1 MKLLKF
7 FGKRRARKGFTL
19 VELVVVMAIIAIL
32 MISVVA
38 FAQPIRAMMS
48 NTNAQNDAII
58 INNGIGNYIE
68 RRLAFANDIRIFVG
82 DTYYAGIKTDRDTP
96 RGAYAAMYNAHTG
109 SADSPRMMVFDF
121 DSVKGSYKVYDMPIT
136 SDEMPLNATALVRN
150 NLVYT
155 DDFFGPYSY
164 FITTDNI
171 GAEVNPA
178 KKKAYL
184 SFRIDSYDFGQEAK
198 QITTTN
204 VADYFTYINNGKTG
218 TNPFDD
224 YVMFRSGSENVSF
237 ALENIPVAVNWEDAK
252 KLDGTVVYDSD
263 GNTIP
268 TPVAKINE
276 NKFKIYRKN
285 PNTGYCV
292 IIIYNVRKYSVSDI
306 T

>member
-7 FGKRRARKGFTL
+7 FGKRCARKGFTL

-68 RRLAFANDIRIFVG
+68 RRLAFANDIKMFVG
-82 DTYYAGIKTDRDTP
+82 DTYYSADQQKACEDL
-96 RGAYAAMYNAHTG
+96 YNKHKGT
-109 SADSPRMMVFDF
+109 ADSPRMMVFDF
-121 DSVKGSYKVYDMPIT
+121 DSVKGSYKVYDIPIT
-136 SDEMPLNATALVRN
+136 STSMPLNATALVKN

-164 FITTDNI
+164 FITSDNLNV
-171 GAEVNPA
+171 EVNPA

-237 ALENIPVAVNWEDAK
+237 ALENIPVEVKWTDAK
-252 KLDGTVVYDSD
+252 KADGTDLLDSE
-263 GNTIP
+263 GNKYQVP
-268 TPVAKINE
+268 TPKPISAVEVK
-276 NKFKIYRKN
+276 R

-292 IIIYNVRKYSVSDI
+292 VIFYNVRKYSVSDI
-306 T
+306 K